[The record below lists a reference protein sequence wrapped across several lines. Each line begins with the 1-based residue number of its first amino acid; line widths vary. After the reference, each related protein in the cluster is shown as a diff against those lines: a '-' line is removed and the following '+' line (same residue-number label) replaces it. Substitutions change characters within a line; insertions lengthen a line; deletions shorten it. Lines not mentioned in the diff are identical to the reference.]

1 MPAHSPLLLLE
12 LGNLGEALRIDDANG
27 TALLL
32 DDPWAC
38 KRETTEVTE
47 LRLTPSMSAMS
58 LLL

>member
-1 MPAHSPLLLLE
+1 M
-12 LGNLGEALRIDDANG
+12 ALRCFSM
-27 TALLL
+27 T
-32 DDPWAC
+32 PWAC